1 MDVQTLIM
9 PIVVIAFGLFAGGMF
24 VYRKMTA
31 GETFSWEK
39 FLPTMG
45 IGALASFVL
54 YLAAGALPSFDAVLA
69 QIELMT
75 PGGAPSITVILS
87 ALLVVWNTYMKGS
100 GATTTTTSTPAAQA
114 TTTEQATALL
124 PATAQPVTAWQ
135 PGFTVT
141 PTFQRGVS
149 PLPVTLQVQGGMD
162 SAGKRTALQV
172 DWMDGSP
179 AEDFVLDPTTGQKGI
194 SHTFL
199 YNAAGTK
206 YDAHSFYPEFTLIGS
221 DGAKV
226 SFNVDGKGCEIECQS
241 IIKA

>member
-1 MDVQTLIM
+1 
-9 PIVVIAFGLFAGGMF
+9 
-24 VYRKMTA
+24 
-31 GETFSWEK
+31 
-39 FLPTMG
+39 
-45 IGALASFVL
+45 
-54 YLAAGALPSFDAVLA
+54 
-69 QIELMT
+69 
-75 PGGAPSITVILS
+75 
-87 ALLVVWNTYMKGS
+87 
-100 GATTTTTSTPAAQA
+100 
-114 TTTEQATALL
+114 
-124 PATAQPVTAWQ
+124 
-135 PGFTVT
+135 
-141 PTFQRGVS
+141 
-149 PLPVTLQVQGGMD
+149 MD